1 MPTAE
6 QLHAIGI
13 TDPAEQAEILRFAG
27 SREGEGGGG
36 GLEGMIQR
44 AAAEQRKTVSRG
56 QAEAPKA
63 DHVDMIRSSILGSA
77 EDDLRNSVQVDLTAP
92 VSWGSFKSAFTGTLK
107 GKEVSVL
114 LFRRSLKDSATLQ
127 LAREEIEVMRILPRH
142 DNMLVP
148 IPKP

>member
-1 MPTAE
+1 
-6 QLHAIGI
+6 LC
-13 TDPAEQAEILRFAG
+13 
-27 SREGEGGGG
+27 
-36 GLEGMIQR
+36 
-44 AAAEQRKTVSRG
+44 
-56 QAEAPKA
+56 
-63 DHVDMIRSSILGSA
+63 
-77 EDDLRNSVQVDLTAP
+77 NSVQVDLTAP